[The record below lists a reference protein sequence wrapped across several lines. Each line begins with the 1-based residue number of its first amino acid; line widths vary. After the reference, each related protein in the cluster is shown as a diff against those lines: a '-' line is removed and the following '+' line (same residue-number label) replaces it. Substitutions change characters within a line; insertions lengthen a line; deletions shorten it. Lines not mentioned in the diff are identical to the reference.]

1 MSNACFAGGDERLST
16 SNNAK
21 TWAIKTLQDITK
33 VVDNAMP
40 QILHAFGVLKVY
52 ASIFWKKWSEISNE
66 YINHIVVGF
75 FLCFYGV
82 CFPALL
88 ATATAVHHSG
98 QWPILLKGLAKV
110 YKQLK
115 EAWQVLQEDKVVK
128 ALDVN
133 KDGHV
138 SLEEIAVGLKKS
150 GKGLIM
156 SVTPLVL
163 MRVDPNIMNEA
174 ITAVWAI
181 CCSILITLKYLFAR
195 HIVMGMQVG
204 ELVSGTVKYRITP
217 IIAANVDDE
226 FKVWADYNIQVVFKL
241 IGVLVAMF
249 FSPLIGGFACA
260 LQGGEII
267 AKSIIMMACEK
278 GIVKSEEIN
287 KLETIGTYLI
297 GGVGFFYQLLSGF
310 SMNIVM
316 QLLLAPVI
324 IAELMVGFFMYVG

>member
-1 MSNACFAGGDERLST
+1 
-16 SNNAK
+16 
-21 TWAIKTLQDITK
+21 
-33 VVDNAMP
+33 
-40 QILHAFGVLKVY
+40 
-52 ASIFWKKWSEISNE
+52 
-66 YINHIVVGF
+66 
-75 FLCFYGV
+75 
-82 CFPALL
+82 
-88 ATATAVHHSG
+88 
-98 QWPILLKGLAKV
+98 
-110 YKQLK
+110 
-115 EAWQVLQEDKVVK
+115 VK

-138 SLEEIAVGLKKS
+138 SLGEIAAGLKKS

-226 FKVWADYNIQVVFKL
+226 FKVWADYSIQVVFKL

-249 FSPLIGGFACA
+249 VSPLIGGFACA

-324 IAELMVGFFMYVG
+324 IAEMMVGFFMYVG